1 MEVLEIKKKLENIQD
16 MPETEEKQTLLEA
29 MSMTQTWLNL
39 EDLKQIL
46 PKEKYVDIETKLKEV
61 LEKQITEKEG
71 WTKFK
76 IYFQSFILSYKL
88 RKITRE
94 NRKFKKETYGKRV
107 LFSCKR

>member
-61 LEKQITEKEG
+61 LERQITEKEG
-71 WTKFK
+71 WTKEK
-76 IYFQSFILSYKL
+76 IENL
-88 RKITRE
+88 RRQRME
-94 NRKFKKETYGKRV
+94 KEFFFLARDDN
-107 LFSCKR
+107 

>member
-46 PKEKYVDIETKLKEV
+46 PKIPKP
-61 LEKQITEKEG
+61 Q
-71 WTKFK
+71 
-76 IYFQSFILSYKL
+76 
-88 RKITRE
+88 
-94 NRKFKKETYGKRV
+94 
-107 LFSCKR
+107 